1 MTSDTIVDVIPT
13 ASEPSIFAI
22 PNQNIYVKIDG
33 KKRPID
39 VKNTFFFGSNCNQ
52 TRYCRTSAND

>member
-1 MTSDTIVDVIPT
+1 MTSDTIVEVIPT

-22 PNQNIYVKIDG
+22 TNQNIYVKNDG

-39 VKNTFFFGSNCNQ
+39 VKNIFFFGSNYKQ
-52 TRYCRTSAND
+52 TRYCRIGAND